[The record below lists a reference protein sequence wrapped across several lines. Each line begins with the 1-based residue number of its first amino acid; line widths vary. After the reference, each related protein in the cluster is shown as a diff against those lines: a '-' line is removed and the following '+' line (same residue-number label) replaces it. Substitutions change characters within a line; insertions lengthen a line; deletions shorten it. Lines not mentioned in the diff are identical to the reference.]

1 MTGFI
6 AIDNVNKLVV
16 LAYRGSFSLQDD
28 VNSLQSLRMVNWPEL
43 KPVCPDCGIADVF
56 HAARNETRDAI
67 DTAFLN
73 AIVNHPGY
81 DAVVTGHS
89 IGAAHAAVAAT
100 ELRAI
105 NNTSTSLVR
114 KPSISTKLNPNLP
127 TFPFPQIY

>member
-43 KPVCPDCGIADVF
+43 KSVCPACGIADIF
-56 HAARNETRDAI
+56 HAARNETRDTI

-81 DAVVTGHS
+81 DAVITGHS
-89 IGAAHAAVAAT
+89 FGAAHAAVAAT

-114 KPSISTKLNPNLP
+114 NHL
-127 TFPFPQIY
+127 YY